1 MIKNKKGT
9 ELTISA
15 SGIDTFNDCKRKWWY
30 GYVERIRGP
39 KSPAAERGDKIHD
52 LAERI
57 LKGEADPATLE
68 GEDAMWFRFLEP
80 GLQYAPSPEKVAD
93 GTWGVE
99 DWVKEPAGPL
109 TFVGKVDFYRRPETA
124 LDSEDCIIGDWKT
137 TSNKQ
142 WRWSK
147 TPAQLAAH
155 IQPHVYAYALHKD
168 DPPATVRFQHVNL
181 QSVGKPAAMEV
192 WANGV
197 PWQDILDTWD
207 EVVRISEQMASLAT
221 SHDGALDITPN
232 TKACK
237 KYGGCP
243 HAEYC
248 PASPANRVTPNIP
261 QVELPTM
268 PINEELAAKQAAIRA
283 KLGLSKASAPVIS
296 PAPKPETPPAPPA
309 PEVDPV
315 ARAIENVTKVLASMG
330 SVPANV
336 LTGLTHPH
344 TSEVVEALGLVKTG
358 DAWSVKAPTVFGTPV
373 KDVDAIPSDAKAV
386 AGILVPKDFGGTVAE
401 AIAQW
406 GTPEQQAAS
415 AVLEEVDPTAGLP
428 TITEVLEDPAPVYLN
443 QQSFDL
449 DTRKAARSILT
460 VINTEGSIDKGD
472 TLDLIRA
479 ETSWKRTSK
488 ARLQDV
494 ADCASEMAGRRVVVD
509 NGAFSWAET
518 TPAEVIERQVEEAKA
533 EAPVEPE
540 TAPVVE
546 PEPEPAPV
554 VEAPAP
560 SIESQL
566 EAVEPEPE
574 PAPVVEA
581 PRSVVVYVNCRP
593 IHGEVEDFAAWIA
606 EAEDLVAK
614 QEGVAYYGLVPY
626 AQGPKLV
633 AAKLRNLI
641 QRQGLDGLPEHLV
654 VDSFHPVA
662 PDAIA
667 ILSATP
673 GVSIV
678 KAFR

>member
-80 GLQYAPSPEKVAD
+80 GLQYAPSPEEVAS

-181 QSVGKPAAMEV
+181 QSVGKPDAMEV

-207 EVVRISEQMASLAT
+207 EVVRTSEQMASLAT
-221 SHDGALDITPN
+221 SNDDALDITPN

-358 DAWSVKAPTVFGTPV
+358 DAWSAKAPTVFGTPV
-373 KDVDAIPSDAKAV
+373 KDVDTIPADAKAV

-428 TITEVLEDPAPVYLN
+428 TVTEVLADPTPVYLN
-443 QQSFDL
+443 QQSHDL

-460 VINTEGSIDKGD
+460 VINT
-472 TLDLIRA
+472 R
-479 ETSWKRTSK
+479 
-488 ARLQDV
+488 Q
-494 ADCASEMAGRRVVVD
+494 GRHPRPHPGRD
-509 NGAFSWAET
+509 F
-518 TPAEVIERQVEEAKA
+518 
-533 EAPVEPE
+533 
-540 TAPVVE
+540 
-546 PEPEPAPV
+546 
-554 VEAPAP
+554 
-560 SIESQL
+560 L
-566 EAVEPEPE
+566 EAHVEGPP
-574 PAPVVEA
+574 PGRGRLRQRDGRPPRGGGQRRLLLGRDHPRRGYRAPGGGGQGRG
-581 PRSVVVYVNCRP
+581 PRRR
-593 IHGEVEDFAAWIA
+593 AR
-606 EAEDLVAK
+606 EDLW
-614 QEGVAYYGLVPY
+614 GGDCR
-626 AQGPKLV
+626 G
-633 AAKLRNLI
+633 
-641 QRQGLDGLPEHLV
+641 
-654 VDSFHPVA
+654 HPRA
-662 PDAIA
+662 H
-667 ILSATP
+667 
-673 GVSIV
+673 
-678 KAFR
+678 

>member
-15 SGIDTFNDCKRKWWY
+15 SGIDTFTDCKRKWWY

-68 GEDAMWFRFLEP
+68 GEDATWFRFLEP
-80 GLQYAPSPEKVAD
+80 GLQYAPSPEEVAS

-109 TFVGKVDFYRRPETA
+109 TFVGKVDFYTKPLGGHT
-124 LDSEDCIIGDWKT
+124 LPPIVGDWKT

-181 QSVGKPAAMEV
+181 QSVGKPDAMEV
-192 WANGV
+192 WAPSV

-207 EVVRISEQMASLAT
+207 EVVRTSEQMASLAT
-221 SHDGALDITPN
+221 SNDDALDITPN

-283 KLGLSKASAPVIS
+283 KLGLSKASAPAIS
-296 PAPKPETPPAPPA
+296 PAPKPEPPPAPPA

-373 KDVDAIPSDAKAV
+373 KDVDTVPSDAKAV

-428 TITEVLEDPAPVYLN
+428 TVTEVLADPTPVYLN
-443 QQSFDL
+443 QQSHDL

-518 TPAEVIERQVEEAKA
+518 TPAPTPAEVIERQVEEAKV
-533 EAPVEPE
+533 EAPVEP
-540 TAPVVE
+540 A
-546 PEPEPAPV
+546 PAPV
-554 VEAPAP
+554 VEAPV
-560 SIESQL
+560 SIEAQL
-566 EAVEPEPE
+566 VEVEPPAPAPVVEPE

-606 EAEDLVAK
+606 EAEDLVARE
-614 QEGVAYYGLVPY
+614 EGVAYYGLVPY

-641 QRQGLDGLPEHLV
+641 QRQGLAGLPEHLV

-673 GVSIV
+673 GVTIV